1 MLHTFRLIRVQGEH
15 VEGVFE
21 ATGNTPAFLSRL
33 ASRGITLDSKTFAAG
48 PLSAELSA

>member
-1 MLHTFRLIRVQGEH
+1 MLHTFRLIRVKGDH

-21 ATGNTPAFLSRL
+21 ATGNTPSFLPRL

-48 PLSAELSA
+48 PLSVEPSA